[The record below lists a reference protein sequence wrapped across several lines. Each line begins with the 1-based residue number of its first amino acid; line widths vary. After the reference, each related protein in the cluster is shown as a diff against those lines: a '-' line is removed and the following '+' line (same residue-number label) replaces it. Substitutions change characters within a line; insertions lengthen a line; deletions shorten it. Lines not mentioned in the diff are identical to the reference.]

1 MALRTEYRSRD
12 PDVLVKILHERDA
25 EIERLQTSLKNLGA
39 LLKGVRSEKSSTVLE
54 NQGDLDLGDLQTDVT
69 PAAAN
74 DETPA
79 SQRKLRKKA
88 KRNIGFLPKHLPRVE
103 EVIEPKITE
112 CPCCAGK
119 LHRIGEDRFEALDGV
134 PATVRVLCTI
144 RPKYACRACGGAVI
158 QAPAKARLFEGGM
171 ATTAFIANVIVW
183 KFAWYVPLHRQVQML
198 EGHGVNL
205 DRGTLALW
213 VRRVAWWLTALYEL
227 QLKEIHAHPRIFCD
241 ETRMPVL
248 EKGRKTARI
257 HQFWAH
263 AVDDR
268 PWNGPAPPAV
278 IYIFAKSRSG
288 REIRSQLAGYSGI
301 VQVDAYSAYTA
312 LAKAGRNAGPI
323 TLAYCN
329 AHARRKFTDVYKKA
343 PSDFGRD
350 VIERFG
356 AIYAIEAEI
365 RGKSAAERRAVRQ
378 ERMAPMMVELKRILE
393 DGLKPISAKS
403 AMAGA
408 IRYALGHWAGLTA
421 FLEDGRIEIGRVDDW
436 RGGRRSRGVAVGR
449 RLSPRAGASVRSV
462 APFPVAARQTGH
474 ADLPHPAFSRP
485 ITPSLSAGQYVAAE
499 LCRGQASRRDT
510 RSGSGGTRR
519 LCFPCGA
526 STSGGYVVPCTL
538 EVGRRY
544 P

>member
-1 MALRTEYRSRD
+1 MGGSEVVFLMALRTEYRSRD
-12 PDVLVKILHERDA
+12 PDVLVEILHERDA
-25 EIERLQTSLKNLGA
+25 EIERLQTSLKTLGA
-39 LLKGVRSEKSSTVLE
+39 LLKGARSEKSSAVLE
-54 NQGDLDLGDLQTDVT
+54 TQGALDLGDLQTDVT

-79 SQRKLRKKA
+79 AQRKPRKKA
-88 KRNIGFLPKHLPRVE
+88 KRNIGFLPKHLLRVE

-134 PATVRVLCTI
+134 PATVRVLCTV
-144 RPKYACRACGGAVI
+144 RPKYACRACEGAVI

-183 KFAWYVPLHRQVQML
+183 KFAWFIPLHRQVQML

-248 EKGRKTARI
+248 EKGRKTVRI

-268 PWNGPAPPAV
+268 PWCGPAPPAV

-343 PSDFGRD
+343 PSNFGRD

-378 ERMAPMMVELKRILE
+378 ERTAPMMVELKRILE

-408 IRYALGHWAGLTA
+408 IRYTLGHWAGLTV
-421 FLEDGRIEIGRVDDW
+421 FLGDGRIEIDSNTVERTMRPIGL
-436 RGGRRSRGVAVGR
+436 GRRNSLFAGSCGGAESWAILASLLQTARLNGLDPYTWLNDVLEKIVSGEVKSHELDQLLAWKWKAGR
-449 RLSPRAGASVRSV
+449 EAEAQAL
-462 APFPVAARQTGH
+462 AA
-474 ADLPHPAFSRP
+474 
-485 ITPSLSAGQYVAAE
+485 AA
-499 LCRGQASRRDT
+499 
-510 RSGSGGTRR
+510 
-519 LCFPCGA
+519 
-526 STSGGYVVPCTL
+526 
-538 EVGRRY
+538 
-544 P
+544 